1 MNIALVGY
9 GKMGRAIEQVAIQRN
24 HQITAR
30 FDINNNRDGD
40 GLTTESLRH
49 SDVAIEFSTPE
60 SAVRNIERLLDLSIP
75 VVVGTTGW
83 YDRMDIVSE
92 RVSRTGGTLIYSP
105 NFAPGVNLF
114 FRIVERAAR
123 LLSHFPE
130 FDPYLFESHHRMKID
145 APSGTAAK
153 IEAVMQPWLG
163 DRTPRTVSLRAGH
176 IPGTHEVGFDSPA
189 ETIQII
195 HTARNRDSFASG
207 AILAAEMTTGCKGL
221 HQFVDLLDARTPA
234 VD

>member
-1 MNIALVGY
+1 MKIALVGY
-9 GKMGRAIEQVAIQRN
+9 GKMGRAIEQVALQRN

-30 FDINNNRDGD
+30 FDITNNKNGD
-40 GLTTESLRH
+40 GLTAESLRH
-49 SDVAIEFSTPE
+49 ADVAIEFSNPE
-60 SAVRNIERLLDLSIP
+60 CAVRNIERLLDQSIP

-83 YDRMDIVSE
+83 YDRMDDVSAL
-92 RVSRTGGTLIYSP
+92 VTRTGGTLIYSP

-114 FRIVERAAR
+114 FRLVERAAE

-145 APSGTAAK
+145 APSGTALK
-153 IEAVMQPWLG
+153 VEEALRRSYG
-163 DRTPRTVSLRAGH
+163 ECTPRTVSLRAGH

-195 HTARNRDSFASG
+195 HTARNRESFASG
-207 AILAAEMTTGCKGL
+207 AILAAEMASGRKGL
-221 HQFVDLLDARTPA
+221 HQFSDLLYTKMPA
-234 VD
+234 VG